1 MNPDVKKKKAKKITK
16 TKTTKSEHVLIDP
29 EEWKDSDGQR
39 VIAEYH
45 KTDIRNHKIENKKQD
60 ETNDEEKSSRYRIP
74 QMIHQNRS
82 RCTSR
87 ILDISTVEVITY
99 AFFRAMFG
107 KRIHIPLKREG
118 VIDMDITVDNNDV
131 ILNTNDVSFVPPQL
145 NIWRLIFTYK
155 NKPII
160 EFGRGIKRGM
170 KIHYGSALIFLL
182 AMWSGGR
189 KTRKA
194 QEKAAKIAESDKNH
208 NSEGKN
214 KTNNKKGTDS
224 DDR

>member
-1 MNPDVKKKKAKKITK
+1 VKKVKSTPK

-29 EEWKDSDGQR
+29 EEWKDSDGRR

-45 KTDIRNHKIENKKQD
+45 KKDVPEAQAENEMQD
-60 ETNDEEKSSRYRIP
+60 EMNDGKKSSDTKTTGDSP
-74 QMIHQNRS
+74 EQNLLI
-82 RCTSR
+82 SR

-118 VIDMDITVDNNDV
+118 VIDMDITVDNNEV
-131 ILNTNDVSFVPPQL
+131 ILNTNNVSFAPPQL

-170 KIHYGSALIFLL
+170 KIHYGSAIIFIL

-208 NSEGKN
+208 NGEGK
-214 KTNNKKGTDS
+214 KKINKKKGNGSND
-224 DDR
+224 

>member
-1 MNPDVKKKKAKKITK
+1 MKKVKSTPK

-29 EEWKDSDGQR
+29 EEWKDSDGRR

-45 KTDIRNHKIENKKQD
+45 KKDVPEAQAENEMQD
-60 ETNDEEKSSRYRIP
+60 EMNDGKKSSDTKTTGDSP
-74 QMIHQNRS
+74 EQNLLI
-82 RCTSR
+82 SR

-118 VIDMDITVDNNDV
+118 VIDMDITVDNNEV
-131 ILNTNDVSFVPPQL
+131 ILNTNNVSFAPPQL

-170 KIHYGSALIFLL
+170 KIHYGSAIIFIL

-208 NSEGKN
+208 NGEGK
-214 KTNNKKGTDS
+214 KKINKKKGNGSND
-224 DDR
+224 

>member
-1 MNPDVKKKKAKKITK
+1 LNPDVKKVKSKTK
-16 TKTTKSEHVLIDP
+16 TKTVESAHVLIDP
-29 EEWKDSDGQR
+29 EEWKDRDGQR

-45 KTDIRNHKIENKKQD
+45 KKDIPETQTEDKIQD
-60 ETNDEEKSSRYRIP
+60 EQNDEEKSSDIETTTVSSE
-74 QMIHQNRS
+74 QKSGI
-82 RCTSR
+82 SR

-107 KRIHIPLKREG
+107 KGIHIPLKKEG
-118 VIDMDITVDNNDV
+118 VIDMDITVDNSDV

-194 QEKAAKIAESDKNH
+194 QEKAAKIAEL
-208 NSEGKN
+208 E
-214 KTNNKKGTDS
+214 KTSSGEDTNRINKKLGTGS

>member
-1 MNPDVKKKKAKKITK
+1 LNSNVKKVKSKTK
-16 TKTTKSEHVLIDP
+16 TKTTQSEHVLIDP
-29 EEWKDSDGQR
+29 EEWKDRDGQR

-45 KTDIRNHKIENKKQD
+45 KKDVPGTQAENKIQYGM
-60 ETNDEEKSSRYRIP
+60 NDEKKSSDTETTGVSSEQKSGI
-74 QMIHQNRS
+74 
-82 RCTSR
+82 SR

-107 KRIHIPLKREG
+107 KGIHIPLKKEG
-118 VIDMDITVDNNDV
+118 VIDMDITVDNSDV

-194 QEKAAKIAESDKNH
+194 QEKAAKIAELEKTSSSEDKNRI
-208 NSEGKN
+208 N
-214 KTNNKKGTDS
+214 TKKGTDS

>member
-1 MNPDVKKKKAKKITK
+1 MKKKKAKKINK
-16 TKTTKSEHVLIDP
+16 TKTTKSAHVLIDP

-45 KTDIRNHKIENKKQD
+45 KADTESEIENKKPE
-60 ETNDEEKSSRYRIP
+60 ETNDEVKSSSINTADVSSEK
-74 QMIHQNRS
+74 QS
-82 RCTSR
+82 LTSR

-118 VIDMDITVDNNDV
+118 VIDMDITVEDNDV

-194 QEKAAKIAESDKNH
+194 QEKAAKLTESDKNH

-214 KTNNKKGTDS
+214 KKNNKKGTDS
-224 DDR
+224 DD

>member
-1 MNPDVKKKKAKKITK
+1 MKKVKSKTK
-16 TKTTKSEHVLIDP
+16 TKTVESAHVLIDP
-29 EEWKDSDGQR
+29 EEWKDRDGQR

-45 KTDIRNHKIENKKQD
+45 KKDIPETQTEDKIQD
-60 ETNDEEKSSRYRIP
+60 EQNDEEKSSDIETTTVSSE
-74 QMIHQNRS
+74 QKSGI
-82 RCTSR
+82 SR

-107 KRIHIPLKREG
+107 KGIHIPLKKEG
-118 VIDMDITVDNNDV
+118 VIDMDITVDNSDV

-194 QEKAAKIAESDKNH
+194 QEKAAKIAEL
-208 NSEGKN
+208 E
-214 KTNNKKGTDS
+214 KTSSGEDTNRINKKLGTGS

>member
-1 MNPDVKKKKAKKITK
+1 LNPDTKKKKVKSIPK
-16 TKTTKSEHVLIDP
+16 TKTTKSAHVLIDP
-29 EEWKDSDGQR
+29 EEWKDHDGQR
-39 VIAEYH
+39 VIAEFH
-45 KTDIRNHKIENKKQD
+45 KEDLPTSHAENEMQD
-60 ETNDEEKSSRYRIP
+60 ETNDDKKSSDTETTGDTSEEKLHI
-74 QMIHQNRS
+74 
-82 RCTSR
+82 SR

-99 AFFRAMFG
+99 AFFKAMFG

-131 ILNTNDVSFVPPQL
+131 ILNTNDVSFAPPQL

-194 QEKAAKIAESDKNH
+194 QEKAAKTAELEKTR
-208 NSEGKN
+208 NSEGK
-214 KTNNKKGTDS
+214 K
-224 DDR
+224 

>member
-1 MNPDVKKKKAKKITK
+1 LDPDTKKVKSKTK
-16 TKTTKSEHVLIDP
+16 TKTTQSEHVLIDP
-29 EEWKDSDGQR
+29 EEWKDRDGQR

-45 KTDIRNHKIENKKQD
+45 KRDVPGTQAENKRLD
-60 ETNDEEKSSRYRIP
+60 EMNDKEKSLDTETTAVSSEQKSGI
-74 QMIHQNRS
+74 
-82 RCTSR
+82 SR

-107 KRIHIPLKREG
+107 KGIHIPLKKEG
-118 VIDMDITVDNNDV
+118 VIDMDITVDNSDV

-194 QEKAAKIAESDKNH
+194 QEKAAKIAELEKTSSDEDKN
-208 NSEGKN
+208 EI
-214 KTNNKKGTDS
+214 TKKIGIGS

>member
-1 MNPDVKKKKAKKITK
+1 LNPDVKKIKSKTK
-16 TKTTKSEHVLIDP
+16 TKTTESEHVLIDP
-29 EEWKDSDGQR
+29 EEWKDRDGQR

-45 KTDIRNHKIENKKQD
+45 KKDIPGTRAENKRED
-60 ETNDEEKSSRYRIP
+60 ETNNEEKSLDTETTAVTSEQKSGI
-74 QMIHQNRS
+74 
-82 RCTSR
+82 SR

-107 KRIHIPLKREG
+107 KGIHIPLKKEG
-118 VIDMDITVDNNDV
+118 VIDMDITVEDNDV
-131 ILNTNDVSFVPPQL
+131 ILNTNDVSFAPPQL

-194 QEKAAKIAESDKNH
+194 QEKAAKIAELEKTHSSEDKNRI
-208 NSEGKN
+208 
-214 KTNNKKGTDS
+214 NKKSGTGS

>member
-1 MNPDVKKKKAKKITK
+1 MNPDVKKVKSKTK
-16 TKTTKSEHVLIDP
+16 TKTVESAHVLIDP
-29 EEWKDSDGQR
+29 EEWKDRDGQR

-45 KTDIRNHKIENKKQD
+45 KKDIPETQTEDKIQD
-60 ETNDEEKSSRYRIP
+60 EQNDEEKSSDIETTTVSSE
-74 QMIHQNRS
+74 QKSGI
-82 RCTSR
+82 SR

-107 KRIHIPLKREG
+107 KGIHIPLKKEG
-118 VIDMDITVDNNDV
+118 VIDMDITVDNSDV

-170 KIHYGSALIFLL
+170 KIHYGSAIIFLL

-194 QEKAAKIAESDKNH
+194 QEKAAKIAELEKTSSGEDKNRI
-208 NSEGKN
+208 
-214 KTNNKKGTDS
+214 NKKSGTGS
-224 DDR
+224 NDR

>member
-1 MNPDVKKKKAKKITK
+1 VKKVKSKTK
-16 TKTTKSEHVLIDP
+16 TKTVESAHVLIDP
-29 EEWKDSDGQR
+29 EEWKDRDGQR

-45 KTDIRNHKIENKKQD
+45 KKDIPETQTEDKIQD
-60 ETNDEEKSSRYRIP
+60 EQNDEEKSSDIETTTVSSE
-74 QMIHQNRS
+74 QKSGI
-82 RCTSR
+82 SR

-107 KRIHIPLKREG
+107 KGIHIPLKKEG
-118 VIDMDITVDNNDV
+118 VIDMDITVDNSDV

-194 QEKAAKIAESDKNH
+194 QEKAAKIAEL
-208 NSEGKN
+208 E
-214 KTNNKKGTDS
+214 KTSSGEDTNRINKKLGTGS

>member
-1 MNPDVKKKKAKKITK
+1 LNPDTKKKKVKSIPK
-16 TKTTKSEHVLIDP
+16 TKTTKSAHVLIDP
-29 EEWKDSDGQR
+29 EEWKDHDGQR

-45 KTDIRNHKIENKKQD
+45 KEDLPTSHAENEMQD
-60 ETNDEEKSSRYRIP
+60 ETNDDKKSSDTETTGDSSEEKLHI
-74 QMIHQNRS
+74 
-82 RCTSR
+82 SR

-99 AFFRAMFG
+99 AFFKAMFG

-131 ILNTNDVSFVPPQL
+131 ILNTNDVSFAPPQL

-194 QEKAAKIAESDKNH
+194 QEKAAKTAELEKTR
-208 NSEGKN
+208 NSEGK
-214 KTNNKKGTDS
+214 K
-224 DDR
+224 

>member
-1 MNPDVKKKKAKKITK
+1 MNPDVKKVKSKPK

-29 EEWKDSDGQR
+29 EEWKDRDGQR

-45 KTDIRNHKIENKKQD
+45 KKDIPGTQAVNKIQD
-60 ETNDEEKSSRYRIP
+60 EMNDEEKSSDTETTAVSSEPKSGI
-74 QMIHQNRS
+74 
-82 RCTSR
+82 SR
-87 ILDISTVEVITY
+87 ILDISTVEVVTY

-107 KRIHIPLKREG
+107 KGIHIPLKKEG

-194 QEKAAKIAESDKNH
+194 QEKAAKIAELEKTSSSEDKNRIH
-208 NSEGKN
+208 
-214 KTNNKKGTDS
+214 KKIGIGS

>member
-1 MNPDVKKKKAKKITK
+1 LNPDVKKIKSK
-16 TKTTKSEHVLIDP
+16 TKKKTTQSERVLIDA
-29 EEWKDSDGQR
+29 EEWKDNDGQR

-45 KTDIRNHKIENKKQD
+45 KKDAEPLDENEKQNDSDD
-60 ETNDEEKSSRYRIP
+60 EKKSSSKETADESADK
-74 QMIHQNRS
+74 QLF
-82 RCTSR
+82 TTR
-87 ILDISTVEVITY
+87 ILDISTVEVLTY

-107 KRIHIPLKREG
+107 KGIHIPLKKEG

-194 QEKAAKIAESDKNH
+194 QEKAAKIAELEKTRSSEDKNRI
-208 NSEGKN
+208 N
-214 KTNNKKGTDS
+214 KKKGTGS

>member
-1 MNPDVKKKKAKKITK
+1 LNPDVKKIKSKTK
-16 TKTTKSEHVLIDP
+16 TKTIESEHVLIDP
-29 EEWKDSDGQR
+29 EEWKDRDGQR

-45 KTDIRNHKIENKKQD
+45 KKDIPGTQTENKRQD
-60 ETNDEEKSSRYRIP
+60 ETNDEEKSSDTETTAVLLEQKSGI
-74 QMIHQNRS
+74 
-82 RCTSR
+82 SR

-107 KRIHIPLKREG
+107 KGIHIPLKKEG
-118 VIDMDITVDNNDV
+118 VIDMDITVDNSDV

-194 QEKAAKIAESDKNH
+194 QEKAAKIVELEKTRSSEDKNRI
-208 NSEGKN
+208 NE
-214 KTNNKKGTDS
+214 KKGTGS

>member
-1 MNPDVKKKKAKKITK
+1 MNPDTKKVKSTPK

-29 EEWKDSDGQR
+29 EEWKDHDGQR

-45 KTDIRNHKIENKKQD
+45 KKDLPASQAENEMQDKTNNEKKSLGTDTADDSPE
-60 ETNDEEKSSRYRIP
+60 
-74 QMIHQNRS
+74 HQSFAARV
-82 RCTSR
+82 
-87 ILDISTVEVITY
+87 LDISTIEVITY

-107 KRIHIPLKREG
+107 KGIRVPLKREG
-118 VIDMDITVDNNDV
+118 VIDMDIAVENNDI

-145 NIWRLIFTYK
+145 QIWRLIFTYK

-160 EFGRGIKRGM
+160 EYGRGIKRGM
-170 KIHYGSALIFLL
+170 KIHYGRALIFLL

-194 QEKAAKIAESDKNH
+194 QEKAAKIAELEKTR

-214 KTNNKKGTDS
+214 KTNKKKGTDS

>member
-1 MNPDVKKKKAKKITK
+1 MWKRKRAYQKK
-16 TKTTKSEHVLIDP
+16 KTTKSEHVLIDP
-29 EEWKDSDGQR
+29 EEWKDRDGQR

-45 KTDIRNHKIENKKQD
+45 KKDDPASQDEAETQDEKNNKK
-60 ETNDEEKSSRYRIP
+60 KSSDTETKDDSSDQKLHI
-74 QMIHQNRS
+74 
-82 RCTSR
+82 SR

-107 KRIHIPLKREG
+107 KGIRIPLKREG
-118 VIDMDITVDNNDV
+118 VIDMDIAIEDNDI

-145 NIWRLIFTYK
+145 NIWRLIFMYK
-155 NKPII
+155 NKPVI

-170 KIHYGSALIFLL
+170 KIHYGRALIFLL

-194 QEKAAKIAESDKNH
+194 QEKVAKNAELENTR

-214 KTNNKKGTDS
+214 KTEKKKGTDS

>member
-1 MNPDVKKKKAKKITK
+1 MNPDVKKIKSKTK
-16 TKTTKSEHVLIDP
+16 TKTIESEHVLIDP
-29 EEWKDSDGQR
+29 EEWKDRDGQR

-45 KTDIRNHKIENKKQD
+45 KKDIPGTQAENKIQD
-60 ETNDEEKSSRYRIP
+60 ETNDEEKSSDTETTAVSLEQKSGI
-74 QMIHQNRS
+74 
-82 RCTSR
+82 SR

-107 KRIHIPLKREG
+107 KGIHIPLKKEG
-118 VIDMDITVDNNDV
+118 VIDMDITVDNSDV

-194 QEKAAKIAESDKNH
+194 QEKAAKIVELEKTRSSEDKYRIN
-208 NSEGKN
+208 E
-214 KTNNKKGTDS
+214 KKGTGS

>member
-1 MNPDVKKKKAKKITK
+1 LNPDVKKKKVKSIPEKKMTMSK
-16 TKTTKSEHVLIDP
+16 HVLIDR
-29 EEWKDSDGQR
+29 EEWKDHDGQR

-45 KTDIRNHKIENKKQD
+45 KKDLPASQAENEMQDKTNNEKKSLGTDTADDSPE
-60 ETNDEEKSSRYRIP
+60 
-74 QMIHQNRS
+74 HQSFAARV
-82 RCTSR
+82 
-87 ILDISTVEVITY
+87 LDISTVEVITY

-107 KRIHIPLKREG
+107 KGIRVPLKREG
-118 VIDMDITVDNNDV
+118 VIDMDIAVENND
-131 ILNTNDVSFVPPQL
+131 ITLNTNDVSFVPPQL
-145 NIWRLIFTYK
+145 QIWRIIFTYK

-160 EFGRGIKRGM
+160 EYGRGIKRGM

-194 QEKAAKIAESDKNH
+194 QEKAAKIAELEKTR

-214 KTNNKKGTDS
+214 KTNKKKGTDS

>member
-1 MNPDVKKKKAKKITK
+1 MKKKKVKSTPK
-16 TKTTKSEHVLIDP
+16 TKTTKSEHVLIDS
-29 EEWKDSDGQR
+29 EEWKDSNGQR

-45 KTDIRNHKIENKKQD
+45 KKDTASPAENEIQD
-60 ETNDEEKSSRYRIP
+60 EMNDEKKSSDTETTGDSSEQKLRI
-74 QMIHQNRS
+74 
-82 RCTSR
+82 SR
-87 ILDISTVEVITY
+87 ILDISTIEVITY
-99 AFFRAMFG
+99 AFFRAIFG
-107 KRIHIPLKREG
+107 KSIHIPLKREG

-145 NIWRLIFTYK
+145 QIWRLIFTYK

-194 QEKAAKIAESDKNH
+194 QEKAAKIAELDKTRS
-208 NSEGKN
+208 SE
-214 KTNNKKGTDS
+214 D
-224 DDR
+224 

>member
-1 MNPDVKKKKAKKITK
+1 LNPDVKKVKSKTK
-16 TKTTKSEHVLIDP
+16 TKTVESAHVLIDP
-29 EEWKDSDGQR
+29 EEWKDRDGQR

-45 KTDIRNHKIENKKQD
+45 KKDIQETQTEDKIQD
-60 ETNDEEKSSRYRIP
+60 EQNDEEKSSDIETTTVSSE
-74 QMIHQNRS
+74 QKSGI
-82 RCTSR
+82 SR

-107 KRIHIPLKREG
+107 KGIHIPLKKEG
-118 VIDMDITVDNNDV
+118 VIDMDITVDNSDV

-194 QEKAAKIAESDKNH
+194 QEKAAKIAEL
-208 NSEGKN
+208 E
-214 KTNNKKGTDS
+214 KTSSGEDTNRINKKLGTGS

>member
-1 MNPDVKKKKAKKITK
+1 MNPDVKNVKSKTK
-16 TKTTKSEHVLIDP
+16 TKTVKSEHVLIDP

-45 KTDIRNHKIENKKQD
+45 KKDIPKTQAENKIK
-60 ETNDEEKSSRYRIP
+60 EEMNDEKKTSDIETSDVSSEQKSGI
-74 QMIHQNRS
+74 
-82 RCTSR
+82 SR

-107 KRIHIPLKREG
+107 KRIHIPLKKEG
-118 VIDMDITVDNNDV
+118 VIDMDITVDNSDV

-194 QEKAAKIAESDKNH
+194 QEKAAKIAELEKTSSGEDKN
-208 NSEGKN
+208 KI
-214 KTNNKKGTDS
+214 NKKSGTGS

>member
-1 MNPDVKKKKAKKITK
+1 LNSYVKKVKSTPK

-29 EEWKDSDGQR
+29 EEWKDSDGRR

-45 KTDIRNHKIENKKQD
+45 KKDVPEAQAENEMQD
-60 ETNDEEKSSRYRIP
+60 EMNDGKKSSDTKTTGDSP
-74 QMIHQNRS
+74 EQNLLI
-82 RCTSR
+82 SR

-99 AFFRAMFG
+99 AFFRSMFG

-118 VIDMDITVDNNDV
+118 VMDMDITVDNNEV
-131 ILNTNDVSFVPPQL
+131 ILNTNNVSFAPPQL

-170 KIHYGSALIFLL
+170 KIHYGSAIIFIL

-208 NSEGKN
+208 NGEGKKKIN
-214 KTNNKKGTDS
+214 KKKGTGSND
-224 DDR
+224 

>member
-1 MNPDVKKKKAKKITK
+1 MSPDVKKKKVKNIIN
-16 TKTTKSEHVLIDP
+16 TKTTNSEHILLDP

-45 KTDIRNHKIENKKQD
+45 KKDIPGTKAKKKIQD
-60 ETNDEEKSSRYRIP
+60 EMNDEEKSSDTETTAVTSEQKSGI
-74 QMIHQNRS
+74 
-82 RCTSR
+82 SR
-87 ILDISTVEVITY
+87 ILDISTVEILTY

-107 KRIHIPLKREG
+107 KGIHIPLKKEG
-118 VIDMDITVDNNDV
+118 VIDMDIIVDNNDV

-194 QEKAAKIAESDKNH
+194 QEKAAKIAEM
-208 NSEGKN
+208 E
-214 KTNNKKGTDS
+214 KTPRNEDTNRIK
-224 DDR
+224 

>member
-1 MNPDVKKKKAKKITK
+1 VKKKKAKKITK
-16 TKTTKSEHVLIDP
+16 TKTIKLGHVLIDP

-45 KTDIRNHKIENKKQD
+45 KTDTESEIENKKQE
-60 ETNDEEKSSRYRIP
+60 ETNDEAKSSSINIADDSSEK
-74 QMIHQNRS
+74 QS
-82 RCTSR
+82 LTSR

-107 KRIHIPLKREG
+107 KRIHIPLKRAG
-118 VIDMDITVDNNDV
+118 VIDMDITVEDNDV
-131 ILNTNDVSFVPPQL
+131 ILNTNDVSFAPPQL

-194 QEKAAKIAESDKNH
+194 QEKAAKLLESDKNH

-214 KTNNKKGTDS
+214 NKKGTDS
-224 DDR
+224 DD

>member
-1 MNPDVKKKKAKKITK
+1 MKKKKVKSKLK

-29 EEWKDSDGQR
+29 EGWKDSNGQR

-45 KTDIRNHKIENKKQD
+45 KKNTASHTENEMRD
-60 ETNDEEKSSRYRIP
+60 EMNDEERSSDKKTTDDSSDQKLSI
-74 QMIHQNRS
+74 
-82 RCTSR
+82 SR
-87 ILDISTVEVITY
+87 ILDISTVELITY

-118 VIDMDITVDNNDV
+118 AIDMDITIDNNDV
-131 ILNTNDVSFVPPQL
+131 ILNTNDVSFAPPQL

-194 QEKAAKIAESDKNH
+194 QEKTAKIAESDKNH
-208 NSEGKN
+208 NREGKN
-214 KTNNKKGTDS
+214 KTSNKKGTGS
-224 DDR
+224 NDR